1 MTQFRMKTFAKS
13 IVAALLLSLLSV
25 AGFSQGSEPAAGSND
40 VRVID
45 NGNLRFGTG
54 NEDSVGPTGLL
65 RQPFYYSGQSSRQL
79 TFSNYPL
86 DLAFG
91 FGNTNG
97 NQWNGNDVYSLSEAS
112 DYGLTSRG
120 TVTTATQV
128 DYSGFTATTQQS
140 PLKGYGTI
148 KSTTEFT
155 VGGKAVRFEHTYRL
169 GQNDDFVRIET
180 KVTNISGGLLPAA
193 SIWVGTRDD
202 YVGGSDV
209 PNKKRGNITAN
220 GFAANTQSTAASNA
234 IQISTDQEGVLFY
247 SVTENANTV
256 VNSCCSFGNVTGQ
269 NPATST
275 VDVTSDG
282 SYAMYLPVGDLANG
296 ASKSLV
302 WFYAAGSITDLNS
315 VIQQVAEAGAAEQA
329 MRPLTTSGGTLN
341 YRFNYDG
348 TAYYM
353 VVDRGATA
361 PSAAELVAGLAYG
374 TNPIVTPRAAG
385 SAELDGS
392 GTAFTAAINVTGLSQ
407 ASQYTI
413 YTATQYRE
421 SAQGPLLTS
430 NLSSVNFSTLS
441 TAPQVNSV
449 TAGDGQVSVEITGSQ
464 NVTNF
469 EYSTDGGTTWNPRS
483 PAGTSSPW
491 IIGSLNNGTEYSFK
505 FRSVFDSQGGE
516 VTSTFTATPRAVP
529 SLPRNI
535 NVSYGATSGAS
546 VSWLA
551 PTSSGGSPLTG
562 YTVQYQ
568 KGGSWISLTPNGNTV
583 QISDVWLDVSWSI
596 RIAANNAAG
605 SGAFATF
612 TNTPPIPSV
621 VTGGGTT
628 TLITPTNQ
636 TTITASPGQTIIGT
650 INNGNVTPVVGVT
663 VTRVTANAV
672 NDIQTQA
679 ENILTEFNN
688 RWDGNGNASPPAI
701 TSVATPDGAMIYGLV
716 ADQDNSEPI
725 GVPAENVI
733 LVTTNDQAVLLA
745 GVNRNEPAKLNAAGA
760 LVVNNG
766 SLLGFAVNGFAPGV
780 DGELVLMSNPTML
793 GTFRTDANGSFT
805 GQAIIPSGFPIG
817 NHTAV
822 LITSNLVTS
831 MGLVVEAASLR
842 NSGYTGPLITH
853 LSRRVLSAN
862 QSSNLL
868 LTGEKLSMVTEVRV
882 GTRVVPFTRPTA
894 STIRINLPGL
904 EVGIYDIVLE
914 YSGGARI
921 THQAALRVT
930 PQIGRNSITTWFAA
944 NRSQL
949 SMGTV
954 QSITREFAGRTDVE
968 KVRCTG
974 STSGTLNTPA
984 LRRLAL
990 QRARAACLAVKSVLP
1005 EVETELRTRVS
1016 AGNGPFFRSSTV
1028 EVIEPSR

>member
-1 MTQFRMKTFAKS
+1 MTFARNGTFTKS
-13 IVAALLLSLLSV
+13 VIAVLLLSLFSF
-25 AGFSQGSEPAAGSND
+25 AGLPQGTEPAAGSNEL
-40 VRVID
+40 RVID
-45 NGNLRFGTG
+45 NGNLRFGNG

-65 RQPFYYSGQSSRQL
+65 RQPFYYSGQSTRQL

-91 FGNTNG
+91 FGNSNA

-120 TVTTATQV
+120 TVVGTTQV
-128 DYSGFTATTQQS
+128 DYSGFTATNAQS
-140 PLKGYGTI
+140 PLKGYGTV

-155 VGGKAVRFEHTYRL
+155 VGGKSVRFEHTYRL

-180 KVTNISGGLLPAA
+180 KVTNISGSSLPAA

-202 YVGGSDV
+202 FVGGSDV

-220 GFAANTQSTAASNA
+220 GFAANTQSSAASNA
-234 IQISTDQEGVLFY
+234 IQISTAQEGVLFY

-256 VNSCCSFGNVTGQ
+256 VNNCCSFGNSTGQ
-269 NPATST
+269 NTATST

-296 ASKSLV
+296 ASKTLV

-315 VIQQVAEAGAAEQA
+315 VIQQVAQAGAAEQA

-341 YRFNYDG
+341 YQFNYDG
-348 TAYYM
+348 TARYM
-353 VVDRGATA
+353 VVERGATA
-361 PSAAELVAGLAYG
+361 PTAAQVVAGVAYG
-374 TNPIVTPRAAG
+374 DPAVTPLAVG

-392 GTAFTAAINVTGLSQ
+392 GTTFTAAINISGLSQ
-407 ASQYTI
+407 AAQYTV
-413 YTATQYRE
+413 YTVTQYRE
-421 SAQGPLLTS
+421 TAQGPLLTS
-430 NLSSVNFSTLS
+430 NLNSVNFSTLA
-441 TAPQVNSV
+441 TVPQVSSV
-449 TAGDGQVSVEITGSQ
+449 SAGDGQVSVEISGSQ

-469 EYSTDGGTTWNPRS
+469 QYSTDGGTTWNTRT
-483 PAGTSSPW
+483 PASTSSPW
-491 IIGSLNNGTEYSFK
+491 VIGSLTNGTEYNFK

-516 VTSTFTATPRAVP
+516 ASATFTATPRAVP

-535 NVSYGATSGAS
+535 SVSFGATNGAT

-551 PTSSGGSPLTG
+551 PTSTGGSALTG

-568 KGGSWISLTPNGNTV
+568 KGGSWISLTPNGNTAD
-583 QISDVWLDVSWSI
+583 IDDVWLDANWSI

-605 SGAFATF
+605 SGGFATF
-612 TNTPPIPSV
+612 TNVPPIPAV

-628 TLITPTNQ
+628 TLVTPTNQ
-636 TTITASPGQTIIGT
+636 PTITASPGQSIIGT

-663 VTRVTANAV
+663 VTRVTANTA

-688 RWDGNGNASPPAI
+688 RWDGNGNNNQPAI
-701 TSVATPDGAMIYGLV
+701 TSVDTPDGALIYGLI
-716 ADQDNSEPI
+716 ADQDNAEPI
-725 GVPAENVI
+725 GIPAENVI
-733 LVTTNDQAVLLA
+733 LVTTADQAVLLA
-745 GVNRNEPAKLNAAGA
+745 GINSNEPAKLNAAGA
-760 LVVNNG
+760 LVVNGG

-780 DGELVLMSNPTML
+780 TGELVLMSDPTML
-793 GTFRTDANGSFT
+793 GTFTTNANGSFT
-805 GQAIIPSGFPIG
+805 GQATIPAGFPVG

-822 LITSNLVTS
+822 LITSGLVTS

-842 NSGYTGPLITH
+842 NSGYTGPLITQ
-853 LSRRVLSAN
+853 LSRQVLNAN
-862 QSSNLL
+862 QSTNVV

-882 GTRVVPFTRPTA
+882 GTRVVPFTRPTP
-894 STIRINLPGL
+894 STIRINIPGL
-904 EVGIYDIVLE
+904 EVGIYDIVLV
-914 YSGGARI
+914 YSGGAQI

-930 PQIGRNSITTWFAA
+930 PQIGRSSITSWFAA

-949 SMGTV
+949 SMSTV
-954 QSITREFAGRTDVE
+954 QAITREFAGRTDVE

-974 STSGTLNTPA
+974 STSGSSYSPA

-990 QRARAACLAVKSVLP
+990 QRAKSACFLVKSVLP
-1005 EVETELRTRVS
+1005 EVETELRTRVA

-1028 EVIEPSR
+1028 EVIEPTR